1 MRGSIDEIG
10 AKMDALELWSTLA
23 PYNWAVKPNG
33 TAFPYFCNI
42 IGGEGEVKV
51 RFLMLEGWRTLH
63 DFVRLRA
70 DRSFGV
76 FSSPMEFPH
85 FELVVLKSGETKFF
99 RYDTGFLPRQVDE
112 KESAILEKIL
122 WEAYGVMLR
131 VESDQALPMRFAAE
145 KSVFARIEDKAGAW
159 RDEPLEIPD
168 PQPYVERISFKTDDI
183 KKAKDLPIVQTEM
196 LDVDFR
202 FLPTVATSEPRPRAV
217 YQLIVK
223 DSVSGNCEVDRRVS
237 LSPSAGLK
245 SIWESMPQGFL
256 EELIS
261 RGRVPGRVRVP
272 SARVF
277 RFLRPLCIELPFR
290 LSINESLSSSL

>member
-1 MRGSIDEIG
+1 MEEIG
-10 AKMDALELWSTLA
+10 AKMDALGLWNSLA

-42 IGGEGEVKV
+42 LPCDGDVKV

-63 DFVRLRA
+63 DYVHLRA
-70 DRSFGV
+70 DRAFGV
-76 FSSPMEFPH
+76 FSSPIEFPH
-85 FELVVLKSGETKFF
+85 FELVVLSTGEIKLF
-99 RYDTGFLPRQVDE
+99 RHDTGFMPRAVEGREID
-112 KESAILEKIL
+112 IVEKIM

-131 VESDQALPMRFAAE
+131 VESDPNLPMRFAAE
-145 KSVFARIEDKAGAW
+145 KSVFARVEDKAGVW

-183 KKAKDLPIVQTEM
+183 KKAKDLPLVQTEM

-202 FLPTVATSEPRPRAV
+202 LLPGVATADPRPRSV
-217 YQLIVK
+217 YQLLVK
-223 DSVSGNCEVDRRVS
+223 DSLSGRCEADRRVS
-237 LSPSAGLK
+237 IKSASGLK
-245 SIWESMPQGFL
+245 SLWETMPQCFL
-256 EELIS
+256 EELLS

-272 SARVF
+272 SGRIF

-290 LSINESLSSSL
+290 LSIHESLKASS